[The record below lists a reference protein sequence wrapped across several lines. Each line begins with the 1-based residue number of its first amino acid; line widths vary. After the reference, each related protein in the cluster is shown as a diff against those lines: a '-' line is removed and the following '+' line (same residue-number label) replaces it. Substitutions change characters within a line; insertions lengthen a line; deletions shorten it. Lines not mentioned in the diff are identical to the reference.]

1 MGRRGRWGGCGVLGV
16 VVAFGWIAFAVF
28 GLLIVWYVLA
38 SVLITP
44 RMRFLTSQQF
54 IYSRDVN
61 KILIESTRSIRDIHL
76 HGVEDFFI
84 GRFGAIGS
92 QGKRYD
98 RMLKIHEVS
107 LR

>member
-1 MGRRGRWGGCGVLGV
+1 M
-16 VVAFGWIAFAVF
+16 
-28 GLLIVWYVLA
+28 
-38 SVLITP
+38 
-44 RMRFLTSQQF
+44 
-54 IYSRDVN
+54 VN

-98 RMLKIHEVS
+98 QDAQNPPRFASICN
-107 LR
+107 